1 MLVSPNIAIVVVG
14 YNRKDSLSRL
24 LMSIQNASYQEK
36 NDIDL
41 IISLDFSGKDD
52 CWKTATQFEWHH
64 GTKKIIRHDTKLG
77 LKSHIISCGN
87 LTLQYDAI
95 ILLEDDLYVSKY
107 FYEYAV
113 QSVTFYNNDS
123 SIAGIGLYNYRFNEF
138 ELCQFEPITDDY
150 DNYFLKIPC
159 SWGQIWTTQQWKA
172 FVHFLDNYTI
182 QENLF
187 LPSIVNLW
195 PRESSWKRFYFEY
208 MIIENKYFV
217 YPRVSLSTNFG
228 DPGQH
233 FEDSVAILQT
243 PLLMSEK
250 NFTFCRLED
259 SNAVYDAF
267 FELEEGVIN
276 KLMKTNLSISFD
288 LNGSK
293 PIELVSTEFLVSGK
307 KCSNPIKSY
316 SSNLYPYEC
325 NVINNMFEKNTNM
338 IAFSFGKTKDFTNE
352 KNFYRVN
359 ADIKRFF
366 INSNSLLKLGR
377 EEIMRSTRYK
387 FGDRLLS
394 PILRVK
400 KTIVRFFKP
409 TNKMFNW
416 FF

>member
-14 YNRKDSLSRL
+14 YNRKNSLSRL
-24 LMSIQNASYQEK
+24 LMSIQNASYQGKK
-36 NDIDL
+36 NIDL
-41 IISLDFSGKDD
+41 IISLDFSGSDD
-52 CWKTATQFEWHH
+52 CWQIATQFDWQH
-64 GTKKIIRHDTKLG
+64 GTKKIIKHEVKLG

-123 SIAGIGLYNYRFNEF
+123 TIAGIGLYNYRFNEF

-150 DNYFLKIPC
+150 DNYFLKTPC
-159 SWGQIWTTQQWKA
+159 SWGQIWTVQQWKG
-172 FVHFLDNYTI
+172 FIHFLDNYPNR
-182 QENLF
+182 EELF
-187 LPSIVNLW
+187 LPSVVNLW
-195 PRESSWKRFYFEY
+195 PKESSWKRFYYEY

-217 YPRVSLSTNFG
+217 YPRISLSTNFG

-233 FEDSVAILQT
+233 YGDSVAILQT
-243 PLLMSEK
+243 PLLMAEK
-250 NFTFCRLED
+250 NFKFCRLVD
-259 SNAVYDAF
+259 SLAVYDAF
-267 FELEEGVIN
+267 FELEEIVIN

-293 PIELVSTEFLVSGK
+293 PIELVSTEYLVSGK

-316 SSNLYPYEC
+316 SSSLYPYEC
-325 NVINNMFEKNTNM
+325 NILQNIIGKNTNT

-352 KNFYRVN
+352 KNFYRAT

-366 INSNSLLKLGR
+366 INPNSLLKLGR

-387 FGDRLLS
+387 FGDRFLS
-394 PILRVK
+394 PILSAK
-400 KTIVRFFKP
+400 KTVVLFLKSTTKIFK
-409 TNKMFNW
+409 
-416 FF
+416 